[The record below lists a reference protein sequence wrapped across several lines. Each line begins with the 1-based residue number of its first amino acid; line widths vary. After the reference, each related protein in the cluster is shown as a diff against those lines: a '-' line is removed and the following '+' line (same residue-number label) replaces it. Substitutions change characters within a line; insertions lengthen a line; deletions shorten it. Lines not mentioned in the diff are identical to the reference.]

1 MRPQAIPTPVHGT
14 FTGRH
19 MLLVMC
25 GFFGIIIAVNLAMAI
40 AASTTWSGLVVQN
53 SYVASQEFEEK
64 RIAHEQQKALGW
76 AANFSYAP
84 GGARFTIRD
93 GAGNPVD
100 LGPITLQ
107 LSRPV
112 GTEDDQ
118 AVRLE
123 RAPDGGYAARL
134 DLGKGV
140 WDALIATETTA
151 QGPFEFRERFT
162 VEADQP

>member
-1 MRPQAIPTPVHGT
+1 MRPRAIPTPVQGT

-19 MLLVMC
+19 MFLVMC
-25 GFFGIIIAVNLAMAI
+25 GFFGIIIAVNLVMAI
-40 AASTTWSGLVVQN
+40 AASVTWSGLVVQN
-53 SYVASQEFEEK
+53 SYVASQEFQNKHDALE
-64 RIAHEQQKALGW
+64 RQKALGW
-76 AANFSYAP
+76 AASFSYAP
-84 GGARFTIRD
+84 GRARFTLRD
-93 GAGNPVD
+93 GAGDPVD

-107 LSRPV
+107 ISRPV

-123 RAPDGGYAARL
+123 RAPDGGYVAML
-134 DLGKGV
+134 DLRKGV
-140 WDALIATETTA
+140 WDALIATDTTA